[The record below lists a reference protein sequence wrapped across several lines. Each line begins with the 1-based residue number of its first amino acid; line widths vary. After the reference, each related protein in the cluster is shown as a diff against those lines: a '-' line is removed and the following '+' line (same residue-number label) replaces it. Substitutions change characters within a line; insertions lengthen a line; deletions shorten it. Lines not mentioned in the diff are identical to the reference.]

1 MTSLPKQIEE
11 EELTRQENLE
21 KILKLAS
28 SVPLDDDCKDPDT
41 KQFWVQQFIDLV
53 SWKKAS
59 DEKNERRIAD
69 LEEQLRL
76 RADFQ
81 AAEELAFAS
90 SFDKAKCEDPETK
103 DHWMKNFLDLSAE
116 KKASDSGFKRQIASM
131 NLRILE
137 LTATKKRPER
147 GIELLQQGIE
157 GLMAAKKASDS
168 ATDKALELIHQGF
181 SEIEKI
187 GQVSPGK
194 VKDLKCQICGDS
206 HNTGQHYGAITCVK
220 CSDFFYR
227 NYDKHVADPCVRGSN
242 DCEGSDILKCKRC
255 RLCKCN
261 SVGMK
266 KVATPK
272 RKRKTE
278 QVEGT
283 SKKLHVQENEE

>member
-137 LTATKKRPER
+137 LTATKKRPE
-147 GIELLQQGIE
+147 
-157 GLMAAKKASDS
+157 
-168 ATDKALELIHQGF
+168 KALELIHQGF